1 MQKHKFKTKKDVYSY
16 IDNNEVLDIFKEKD
30 HYIVTVE
37 DIDTNSELYSDTI
50 ENTGSKKES
59 CAKEKRSPEIKPS
72 EFTYPR
78 HLAQQGLTDCPSVK
92 QIRYLLDLASKY
104 DKNATDRIKEIESKQ
119 ESANWVSYFKKKY
132 NLQKSHWKT
141 DEPSEKQIN
150 YLINLVDRYQPI
162 DFPDISSIKTKKQAS
177 NWINKI
183 KTEYE

>member
-1 MQKHKFKTKKDVYSY
+1 MKEEKFNTKEEMSGFVQ
-16 IDNNEVLDIFKEKD
+16 NHEVLDIFKEKEQ
-30 HYIVTVE
+30 YIVTVE
-37 DIDTNSELYSDTI
+37 DVSSASES
-50 ENTGSKKES
+50 SRPRKKES

-132 NLQKSHWKT
+132 SIQKSHWKT
-141 DEPSEKQIN
+141 DKPSDKQVN
-150 YLINLVDRYQPI
+150 YLVSLVDRYQPL
-162 DFPDISSIKTKKQAS
+162 DFPGISSVKTKKDAS
-177 NWINKI
+177 KWINKI
-183 KTEYE
+183 KTDYE